1 MVGLQ
6 EIEAA
11 RRRIADS
18 LPASP
23 CPRSETLSKS
33 NGHSVYL
40 KLENLHRTGSF
51 KERGALNKILTLC
64 PEECRR
70 GLITASAG
78 NHGQGVAYHATSRR
92 IKAEVWMPRTTPLTK
107 VSATRSFG
115 AAVVLDGSSYD
126 EAHARAVDRS
136 RAARLTF
143 IHPFDDDAVIAGQ
156 GTLGLE
162 LLEQIDVDT
171 IVVPVGGGGLIA
183 GVACAVKETN
193 PKVRVIGVQS
203 DALPSMKAAVDAG
216 AIVTVPAAVTIADGI
231 AVRTAGERTLPMV
244 QRYVDEIITVDEEE
258 IATAILFLLEK
269 ERTVAEGA
277 GAVALAALLHEKAS
291 RVAKNVVALV
301 SGGNIDVKTLSRIIE
316 RGLSKDGR
324 LITLRIHL
332 PDYPGALHRLTGVIA
347 EREVNIVATS
357 YNRTHYGV
365 ALRDTVIDLTLET
378 RGPEHIQELAT
389 ALRSAGYDY
398 DHVV

>member
-1 MVGLQ
+1 MIALHD
-6 EIEAA
+6 IEAA
-11 RRRIADS
+11 RCRIGDS
-18 LPASP
+18 IPVSP
-23 CPRSETLSKS
+23 CPRSEVLSKL

-40 KLENLHRTGSF
+40 KLENLQRTGSF
-51 KERGALNKILTLC
+51 KERGALNKILTLR
-64 PEECRR
+64 PEECSH

-78 NHGQGVAYHATSRR
+78 NHGQGMAYHATSRGIR
-92 IKAEVWMPRTTPLTK
+92 AEVWMPRTTPLTK

-115 AAVVLDGSSYD
+115 GNVVLDGGSYD
-126 EAHARAVDRS
+126 ETYTFALERS
-136 RAARLTF
+136 RAEGLTF

-156 GTLGLE
+156 GTVGLE
-162 LLEQIDVDT
+162 LLKQTDVDT
-171 IVVPVGGGGLIA
+171 LVVPVGGGGLIA
-183 GVACAVKETN
+183 GIACAVKETN
-193 PKVRVIGVQS
+193 PGVRVIGVQS
-203 DALPSMKAAVDAG
+203 EALPSMKAAMATG
-216 AIVTVPAAVTIADGI
+216 KPVTVPAAVTIADGI
-231 AVRTAGERTLPMV
+231 AVRTTGERTLPIV
-244 QRYVDEIITVDEEE
+244 QRYVDEIVTVEEEE

-277 GAVALAALLHEKAS
+277 GAVALAALLHNKLSIAG
-291 RVAKNVVALV
+291 KNVVALV

-316 RGLSKDGR
+316 RGLTKDGR

-347 EREVNIVATS
+347 SHEVNIVATS

-378 RGPEHIQELAT
+378 RGPGHIQELAV
-389 ALRSAGYDY
+389 ALQSAGYDY